1 MNLNSDYRYSEWD
14 NSQQV
19 NPFDAHDLMDAISG
33 DLLDDGDL
41 EKVLQRLHRW
51 GDEGK
56 LNDRLQGMKQL
67 MERLRQRRQDLLNR
81 HDLNSMMGDLKEQLQ
96 DIVDTERKGSSA
108 GWRRASS
115 RRRPSTSR
123 PAPTTTSRCARC
135 WREWRRRRP
144 TSWMRYPRACHS
156 SSSRSP
162 ATTSWTPRRAT
173 SSTRCATRSA
183 TR

>member
-67 MERLRQRRQDLLNR
+67 MERLRTKSTGVHL
-81 HDLNSMMGDLKEQLQ
+81 
-96 DIVDTERKGSSA
+96 
-108 GWRRASS
+108 
-115 RRRPSTSR
+115 RPL
-123 PAPTTTSRCARC
+123 
-135 WREWRRRRP
+135 
-144 TSWMRYPRACHS
+144 
-156 SSSRSP
+156 
-162 ATTSWTPRRAT
+162 
-173 SSTRCATRSA
+173 TRCVFRRLASA
-183 TR
+183 LKSRANV